1 MDYTPKF
8 SLHDTTP
15 RPLATRKPET
25 APSDHEQH
33 ELHERHERHEQ
44 HQQHQQHQQ
53 ARISPSPQSEPESFS
68 SRSGSYMPPYS
79 VNQFGPSS
87 ERSYRPLHNPPTP
100 IPEDNDKMDWTP
112 TQRSFQPVAS
122 ARGQRY
128 PQTSDP
134 QTQPSPFYGRLP
146 PAPICLA
153 HKLRNPPN
161 RPTFHK
167 TPPKV
172 QENFFKN
179 VTGRSS
185 TLDDQGKPTEAA
197 ADYPEMAPPRF
208 FPKSATLS
216 DTGLESLFAGV
227 FSLND
232 EPPEVRTA
240 RQEQEAQDPSYYLR
254 EPPPEAAI
262 RRKFSILL
270 LFLATLAWT
279 SVEMSSSMAVA
290 TQVAALFIAAAVAG
304 KHLVEAM
311 NMNKAFWSVSDILLF
326 TCELAAAISLTSAV
340 TSPNVGRQD
349 GGRQE
354 GVDILGPGLLIVL
367 TIQEIWV
374 LVSSPKTGTGSSI
387 RGSVPPTPTEPSS
400 SEPVTTEP
408 LPSTSQQSYRQQAV
422 YSTPLVQPQ
431 PRPEA
436 RTTRS
441 MSKATA
447 AVGSPS
453 SGLSGLSLG
462 GTGGLND
469 GTNYGAWSNGRRG
482 SVPRNTQRGWER
494 GVL

>member
-1 MDYTPKF
+1 
-8 SLHDTTP
+8 
-15 RPLATRKPET
+15 
-25 APSDHEQH
+25 
-33 ELHERHERHEQ
+33 
-44 HQQHQQHQQ
+44 
-53 ARISPSPQSEPESFS
+53 
-68 SRSGSYMPPYS
+68 MPPYS
-79 VNQFGPSS
+79 VNQFRPSS
-87 ERSYRPLHNPPTP
+87 DRIYRPRHNPRTLP
-100 IPEDNDKMDWTP
+100 PEDNDKMDWTP
-112 TQRSFQPVAS
+112 TQGSFQPVAS
-122 ARGQRY
+122 AHGQRY

-185 TLDDQGKPTEAA
+185 TLDGQGKPTKAA

-232 EPPEVRTA
+232 EPSEVRTA
-240 RQEQEAQDPSYYLR
+240 RQAQEAQDPSHYLR

-304 KHLVEAM
+304 KNLVEAM

-340 TSPNVGRQD
+340 TPPN
-349 GGRQE
+349 GGLQE
-354 GVDILGPGLLIVL
+354 GVEILGPGLLILL

-374 LVSSPKTGTGSSI
+374 LISSPKIGTGSSI
-387 RGSVPPTPTEPSS
+387 WGTVPPTPTQPSS
-400 SEPVTTEP
+400 SQPVTIDP
-408 LPSTSQQSYRQQAV
+408 LPSTSRQKCRQQV
-422 YSTPLVQPQ
+422 VHSTPLVQPQ
-431 PRPEA
+431 SQPEA
-436 RTTRS
+436 RTTPS
-441 MSKATA
+441 MSRATA
-447 AVGSPS
+447 AVGSPF

-482 SVPRNTQRGWER
+482 SVPRNTQRGWEI